1 MNFHQLNSWATGA
14 IVTLLSQVQISSKR
28 RIMKIETAFLML
40 RSEMEVHGLT
50 ASGWVAKLDD
60 AKKRFGV
67 CRIRLREIS
76 LSRPL
81 VHLNSEEEVRDT
93 ILHEIAHA
101 LAWIRYREN
110 CGHDARWKAICVE
123 IGARPERCFDEK
135 VISPELPWALR
146 HGESGEIF
154 STYDR
159 KPKRD
164 ASQMW
169 IRGRKAETL
178 GKLVFRLNPR
188 LYPDGPLEKF
198 DPLVVGELREEILAA
213 IEEVTKKR
221 GIRLEGVQMSEDGDV
236 ADLSLRFTLGPVDE
250 REPELREFER
260 HAPAFGLK
268 GEDYRR
274 PFRSL
279 GKKYILVAL
288 KPRNPKYPIIG
299 LDAKG
304 RRYKF
309 SHDVLKKL
317 L

>member
-1 MNFHQLNSWATGA
+1 
-14 IVTLLSQVQISSKR
+14 
-28 RIMKIETAFLML
+28 MKIKTAFSML
-40 RSEMEVHGLT
+40 RSEMEAHGLT
-50 ASGWVAKLDD
+50 ARGWVAMLDD
-60 AKKRFGV
+60 AKKRFGI
-67 CRIRLREIS
+67 CRMRAKEIS

-101 LAWIRYREN
+101 LAWIRHRRN
-110 CGHDARWKAICVE
+110 CGHDERWKAICVE
-123 IGARPERCFDEK
+123 IGARPERCFDEG
-135 VISPELPWALR
+135 VISPESPWALC
-146 HGESGEIF
+146 HGESGEVF

-159 KPKRD
+159 KPSRD
-164 ASQMW
+164 AGLVW

-178 GKLVFRLNPR
+178 GKLVFRLNPK

-198 DPLVVGELREEILAA
+198 DSLIIGELQEEIQAA

-236 ADLSLRFTLGPVDE
+236 ADLSLRLTLGPVDE

-260 HAPAFGLK
+260 HAPAFGLR
-268 GEDYRR
+268 GEDFHR

-288 KPRNPKYPIIG
+288 KPRNRKYPVIG
-299 LDAKG
+299 LDVKG
-304 RRYKF
+304 RRFKF
-309 SHDVLKKL
+309 EREVLERL

>member
-1 MNFHQLNSWATGA
+1 
-14 IVTLLSQVQISSKR
+14 
-28 RIMKIETAFLML
+28 
-40 RSEMEVHGLT
+40 
-50 ASGWVAKLDD
+50 
-60 AKKRFGV
+60 
-67 CRIRLREIS
+67 
-76 LSRPL
+76 
-81 VHLNSEEEVRDT
+81 
-93 ILHEIAHA
+93 
-101 LAWIRYREN
+101 
-110 CGHDARWKAICVE
+110 
-123 IGARPERCFDEK
+123 
-135 VISPELPWALR
+135 
-146 HGESGEIF
+146 
-154 STYDR
+154 
-159 KPKRD
+159 
-164 ASQMW
+164 MW